1 VPKSQPPQPYERGSD
16 YMNKKVIV
24 AMSGGVDSSL
34 AALLLKQQ
42 DYRVEGVT
50 LNLWEGQADSVC
62 DDARTVAEKIG
73 IKHHFLD
80 VRSLFHDRVI
90 DNFCKEYSHGRT
102 PNPCVICNEAVK
114 FGVLLQW
121 AMEQG
126 ADYLAS
132 GHYAR
137 IFFDDSTQRYQLLRA
152 SDTNKDQSYML
163 WRLRQDQLQHILFPV
178 GEFTKDE
185 IRNKAASFGIS
196 VADKPDS
203 QEICFIPGNNYREFL
218 KQYQN
223 EIVESGVICSTDGVE
238 LGTHAGISNF
248 TVGQRKNLGIAAGHP
263 LYVVKIDAERNRV
276 IVGKRHECL
285 QSCMLLNDVNF
296 VSVAWAGL
304 DMRVQARIRYNM
316 KDADAVLSQVDPDS
330 YQLCFDMPQ
339 WAVTPGQSAVF
350 YQDQVLIGG
359 GVITG

>member
-1 VPKSQPPQPYERGSD
+1 MIEN
-16 YMNKKVIV
+16 MNKKVIV

-42 DYRVEGVT
+42 GYSVEGVT

-62 DDARTVAEKIG
+62 EDARTVAERIG

-80 VRSLFHDRVI
+80 VRSLFHESVI
-90 DNFCKEYSHGRT
+90 DNFCKEYSQGRT
-102 PNPCVICNEAVK
+102 PNPCVICNETIK
-114 FGVLLQW
+114 FGTLLQW

-137 IFFDDSTQRYQLLRA
+137 VFFDDSTKRYQLLRA
-152 SDTNKDQSYML
+152 ADPKKDQSYML
-163 WRLRQDQLQHILFPV
+163 WRLRQDQLHHILFPV
-178 GEFTKDE
+178 GEFTKEE
-185 IRNKAASFGIS
+185 IRNKAVEFGIS

-218 KQYQN
+218 KQNQN
-223 EIVESGVICSTDGVE
+223 EEVESGVISNTDGVE
-238 LGTHAGISNF
+238 LGTHTGISNF

-263 LYVVKIDAERNRV
+263 LYVVKIDAKSKRI
-276 IVGKRHECL
+276 IVGERHECL
-285 QSCMLLNDVNF
+285 QSCMMLSDVNF
-296 VSVAWAGL
+296 VSMAWSEPE
-304 DMRVQARIRYNM
+304 MEVQARIRYNM
-316 KDADAVLSQVDPDS
+316 KDADAVLRQMDLGS
-330 YQLCFDMPQ
+330 YELCFDVPQ

-350 YQDQVLIGG
+350 YQGQVLIGG
-359 GVITG
+359 GVITE